1 MFSIMFIFGFAIK
14 NMLEV
19 SFKLISE
26 VTPTILI
33 KTEEVPTVFVSI
45 FFLLGNTY
53 NFSCAAF

>member
-1 MFSIMFIFGFAIK
+1 MFIFGFAIK

-45 FFLLGNTY
+45 FFLLGNTC
-53 NFSCAAF
+53 NLSSAAF